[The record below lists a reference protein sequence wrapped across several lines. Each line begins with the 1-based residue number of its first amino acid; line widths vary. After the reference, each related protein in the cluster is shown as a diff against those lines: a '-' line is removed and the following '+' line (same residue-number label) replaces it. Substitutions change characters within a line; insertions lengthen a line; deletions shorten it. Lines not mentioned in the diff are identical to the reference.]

1 MDASDSSVNR
11 AQEQP
16 SDADRLVKVI
26 TDAWE
31 QVLGHHDFGP
41 DDWFF
46 DVGGDSLQL
55 IRVHAI
61 LSRELPSWNITISDL
76 YTYPSID
83 DLVPV
88 LRAES
93 EDGSAEEASA
103 HAPA

>member
-1 MDASDSSVNR
+1 MDARDSGVNR
-11 AQEQP
+11 AQKQP
-16 SDADRLVKVI
+16 SDADRLVVVI

-61 LSRELPSWNITISDL
+61 LSRELPSWNIMISDL
-76 YTYPSID
+76 YTYPSIN
-83 DLVPV
+83 DLIPV
-88 LRAES
+88 LSKEP